1 MHFAVSFNVMLGGM
15 LGVFGGVDGVTMS
28 QVSMVG
34 GRFVV
39 AFLMMRGGFG
49 VMARSV
55 LVMLRCLGVMVGCF
69 F

>member
-1 MHFAVSFNVMLGGM
+1 V
-15 LGVFGGVDGVTMS
+15 GVVR
-28 QVSMVG
+28 

-39 AFLMMRGGFG
+39 AFQMMLCGFV

-55 LVMLRCLGVMVGCF
+55 LVMFRCLGVVVCCF

>member
-1 MHFAVSFNVMLGGM
+1 M